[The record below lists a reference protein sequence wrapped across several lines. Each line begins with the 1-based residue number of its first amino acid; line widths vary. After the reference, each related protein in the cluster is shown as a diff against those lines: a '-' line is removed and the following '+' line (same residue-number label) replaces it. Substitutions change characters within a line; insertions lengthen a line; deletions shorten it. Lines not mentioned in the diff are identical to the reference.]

1 MNDVIKQ
8 NKAIIEHKHGR
19 IKSAKALKNA
29 AKILKKT
36 NNQWSREV
44 EECLYDGYNI
54 TYPLK

>member
-1 MNDVIKQ
+1 MV
-8 NKAIIEHKHGR
+8 
-19 IKSAKALKNA
+19 ALKVPSLEKCRQNT
-29 AKILKKT
+29 KKT